1 MKPQLFLF
9 GFLCLMISGLS
20 AQTVVV
26 DNEKP
31 WKSIDKEG
39 FFAMAETEVDSL
51 IVTQMYKKK
60 FNGALLIVAS
70 LAVPS
75 FSATIEGE
83 EVGIL
88 TGITSAVSTGLLIA
102 GIVTMTRNRRKALYD
117 HLTGENPLR
126 PEQIEA
132 IIRSSE

>member
-1 MKPQLFLF
+1 MKTQLIFF
-9 GFLCLMISGLS
+9 GFFCLMVSGIS

-31 WKSIDKEG
+31 WKSVDKDG
-39 FFAMAETEVDSL
+39 FYAMAETEVDSL

-70 LAVPS
+70 LAIPS

-88 TGITSAVSTGLLIA
+88 TGITSAISTGFLIA
-102 GIVTMTRNRRKALYD
+102 GIVVMTKNRRKALYD

>member
-1 MKPQLFLF
+1 MKTQFILF
-9 GFLCLMISGLS
+9 GIFCLMLSGLS

-39 FFAMAETEVDSL
+39 FYEMAETEVDSL
-51 IVTQMYKKK
+51 IITQMYKKK

-88 TGITSAVSTGLLIA
+88 TGITSALSTGFLIA
-102 GIVTMTRNRRKALYD
+102 GIVIMTKNRRKALYD
-117 HLTGENPLR
+117 HLTGVNPLR

-132 IIRSSE
+132 IIKSSE

>member
-1 MKPQLFLF
+1 MKTQLFLF
-9 GFLCLMISGLS
+9 GFFCLMMSGVS

-31 WKSIDKEG
+31 WKSVDKEG
-39 FFAMAETEVDSL
+39 FYAMAETEVDSL

-60 FNGALLIVAS
+60 FNGAMLIVAS

-88 TGITSAVSTGLLIA
+88 TGITTALSTGLLVT
-102 GIVTMTRNRRKALYD
+102 GIVIMTKNRRKVLYD
-117 HLTGENPLR
+117 HLTGINPLR

>member
-1 MKPQLFLF
+1 MKTQLIFV
-9 GFLCLMISGLS
+9 GFFCLMVSGIS

-31 WKSIDKEG
+31 WKSVDKNG
-39 FFAMAETEVDSL
+39 FYAMAETEVDSL

-70 LAVPS
+70 LAIPS

-88 TGITSAVSTGLLIA
+88 TGITSAISTGFLIA
-102 GIVTMTRNRRKALYD
+102 GIVVMTKNRRKALYD

>member
-1 MKPQLFLF
+1 MKPQIFLF
-9 GFLCLMISGLS
+9 GFFCLMISGVS
-20 AQTVVV
+20 AQDVVV
-26 DNEKP
+26 ENEKP

-39 FFAMAETEVDSL
+39 FYAMAETEVDSL

-60 FNGALLIVAS
+60 STGAILLVAS
-70 LAVPS
+70 LLMPSISVP
-75 FSATIEGE
+75 IDGE

-88 TGITSAVSTGLLIA
+88 TGITSALSTGLFIG
-102 GIVTMTRNRRKALYD
+102 GIIIMTKNRRKALYD

>member
-1 MKPQLFLF
+1 MKPQIFLF
-9 GFLCLMISGLS
+9 GLFCLMFSGVS
-20 AQTVVV
+20 AQAVVV
-26 DNEKP
+26 ENEKP

-39 FFAMAETEVDSL
+39 FYAMAETEVDSL

-60 FNGALLIVAS
+60 SRGAILLVAS
-70 LAVPS
+70 LLMPS
-75 FSATIEGE
+75 FSVTIDGE

-88 TGITSAVSTGLLIA
+88 TGITSALSTGLLIG
-102 GIVTMTRNRRKALYD
+102 GIIIMTKNRRKALYD